1 MFMNKDNIDIV
12 SNPRHYLG
20 DGTIDCMTA
29 MKSMM
34 TDTSNTISS
43 LQSYYWGC
51 AFKYIWRW
59 VWKDNVQDLKKC
71 IKYLEFMIA
80 EEESERNVKDDKV
93 ME

>member
-1 MFMNKDNIDIV
+1 MNTGKIDIV

-34 TDTSNTISS
+34 TDTSSKVSS
-43 LQSYYWGC
+43 IQAYYWGC

-59 VWKDNVQDLKKC
+59 VWKNKVQDLKKC
-71 IKYLEFMIA
+71 VQYLEFMIA
-80 EEESERNVKDDKV
+80 EEESSKDDQDVKSV
-93 ME
+93 